1 MKQGKGFLFQ
11 LPAQILEVPAR
22 LEQTKGINKFS
33 GLKLAAAIGTPR
45 AVKVTSHRP
54 PRRRKNC
61 TGPSS
66 PHEYK
71 VPSFRDEY
79 SFTCYSNT
87 LLICI
92 YRERWR
98 DGEMKHITYRPLLER
113 NLNFQARFPIPARE
127 SACFSPGLIFQGLD
141 RSSLKWPA
149 TTMVPDHP

>member
-11 LPAQILEVPAR
+11 LLAQTLEVPAR

-61 TGPSS
+61 PGPSS

-79 SFTCYSNT
+79 SFTYYSNT
-87 LLICI
+87 LL
-92 YRERWR
+92 RERER

-127 SACFSPGLIFQGLD
+127 SACFSSGLIFQGLD

-149 TTMVPDHP
+149 TTMVLDHP